1 MRREQ
6 LICTIA
12 LIGATAALSVG
23 CVAHAQA
30 GGHVEAEPVVFVEPP
45 TLVSVDADVWVVRN
59 YDYPVYYVSG
69 FYWVVKDGVWYRARS
84 YDRGWTSVEA
94 SVVPSIIVHRNH
106 TMYVRFQGDATA
118 QTKPAPRETVASEPS
133 PAAGPPGQTGTAP
146 GLAKKEEGGTPPGL
160 AKKEEGMPPGQAK
173 KDDGPPGAGGPATP
187 PGQAKKDDGP
197 PGAGGPAA
205 PPGQAKKDD
214 KKGGPPGKGKK

>member
-69 FYWVVKDGVWYRARS
+69 FYWVFKDGAWYKTRS
-84 YDRGWTSVEA
+84 YDHGWVTVEA

-106 TMYVRFQGDATA
+106 TMYVRFQGDANA
-118 QTKPAPRETVASEPS
+118 QTKPAPKETVASEPT
-133 PAAGPPGQTGTAP
+133 PAGPPGLTGTAP
-146 GLAKKEEGGTPPGL
+146 GQAKKEEGGMPPGL
-160 AKKEEGMPPGQAK
+160 AKKEEPGVPPGQAK
-173 KDDGPPGAGGPATP
+173 KDDAPGPGAGAP
-187 PGQAKKDDGP
+187 PGQAKKDDAPG
-197 PGAGGPAA
+197 PGAGA